1 MMIPLSPAGEQM
13 TGATILLH
21 HARLPDGLDPAL
33 QARWLAVLPDALAAR
48 VVRMREAP
56 DRAATLLGMALLAH
70 CARVAGLEPPQP
82 RALSFPAQGKP
93 VWPAGP
99 DFSIS
104 HSAARAGCAL
114 APTDN
119 RVGLDIEQR
128 GTAAGSGLRLV
139 TSGRDRTLYE
149 SSGLTRDDLWT
160 AKEAVL
166 KAAGAGVA
174 QAGEVMLEVDSALL
188 WGVRY
193 SLLRPFVATDCSCTV
208 AATRPAGLSV
218 REVNA
223 ASILEALD

>member
-1 MMIPLSPAGEQM
+1 MMIPLSPAGERM
-13 TGATILLH
+13 NGAPILLH
-21 HARLPDGLDPAL
+21 HARVPAGLDPAL

-48 VVRMREAP
+48 VGRMREAP

-82 RALSFPAQGKP
+82 RELSFPARGKP

-114 APTDN
+114 APIDTQ
-119 RVGLDIEQR
+119 VGLDIEQR
-128 GTAAGSGLRLV
+128 GTAAGSGLSLV
-139 TSGRDRTLYE
+139 ASGRERTLYE
-149 SSGLTRDDLWT
+149 SSGLTLDDLWT

-166 KAAGAGVA
+166 KAAGAGA
-174 QAGEVMLEVDSALL
+174 TQAGEVILEVDGALL

-193 SLLRPFVATDCSCTV
+193 ALLRPVVASDCSCTLAV
-208 AATRPAGLSV
+208 TRPAGLSV
-218 REVNA
+218 REVDA
-223 ASILEALD
+223 ASLLQVLD

>member
-1 MMIPLSPAGEQM
+1 M
-13 TGATILLH
+13 TGAPILLH
-21 HARLPDGLDPAL
+21 HARVPAALDPAL

-48 VVRMREAP
+48 VGRMREAP

-70 CARVAGLEPPQP
+70 CARVAGLEPPRP
-82 RALSFPAQGKP
+82 RALSFPARGKP
-93 VWPAGP
+93 VWPAGQ

-114 APTDN
+114 APKDN

-128 GTAAGSGLRLV
+128 GTVAGSGLRLV
-139 TSGRDRTLYE
+139 ASGRERTLYE
-149 SSGLTRDDLWT
+149 SSGLTLDDLWT

-166 KAAGAGVA
+166 KAAGAGA
-174 QAGEVMLEVDSALL
+174 TQAGEVFLEVDSALL

-193 SLLRPFVATDCSCTV
+193 ALLRPVVASDCSCTL

-218 REVNA
+218 REVDA
-223 ASILEALD
+223 ASLLDALD

>member
-13 TGATILLH
+13 TGAPILLH
-21 HARLPDGLDPAL
+21 HARVPAALDPAL

-48 VVRMREAP
+48 VGRMREAP

-70 CARVAGLEPPQP
+70 CARVAGLEPPRP
-82 RALSFPAQGKP
+82 RELSFPARGKP

-114 APTDN
+114 APKDN

-139 TSGRDRTLYE
+139 ASGRERTLYE
-149 SSGLTRDDLWT
+149 SSGLTLDDLWT

-166 KAAGAGVA
+166 KAAGAGA
-174 QAGEVMLEVDSALL
+174 TQAGEVILEVDSALL

-193 SLLRPFVATDCSCTV
+193 ALLRPVVASDCSCTL
-208 AATRPAGLSV
+208 AATRPVDLSV
-218 REVNA
+218 REVDA
-223 ASILEALD
+223 ASLLDALD